1 MQTPMFDRSY
11 EDADRAT
18 ICRISAEGTR
28 WRVQVE
34 SWPVAQDEVSGRFV
48 FEPET
53 RYATR
58 ASGPALRARRREEV
72 FAAAHEMPEER
83 LRELLHS
90 LS

>member
-1 MQTPMFDRSY
+1 MQTPMFDQSY
-11 EDADRAT
+11 TDSERAT

-34 SWPVAQDEVSGRFV
+34 SWPVAEGEVSGRFV
-48 FEPET
+48 FEPEA

-58 ASGPALRARRREEV
+58 ASGPALRARRRDEV